1 MSAGGCIVRSV
12 ARLSARER
20 AGLPDKAFAYIDA
33 TGARRL
39 PVHDEAHVRSALGR
53 FGQVRFESDEARDR
67 ARERLLS
74 ACKRHG
80 IMPVGFVTSQL
91 KSASGPVAAL
101 PSGAVT
107 FLLTD
112 MEGSTALLQQLDH
125 SYAGLLRD
133 VRATIL
139 DAVRASGGT
148 RVDAHGDE
156 FFAVFEDPVSA
167 LEAAVA
173 MQRAMAARR
182 WTDGVQVRVR
192 AGVHTGR
199 PDLTDSGYVGLSV
212 HTVARIASVAHGGQV
227 LVSGQTHAAIETM
240 PAGFSLVSLG
250 AHRLADLPRETELYQ
265 IAAEG
270 LLPTFPPLRVRWS
283 ERPQAADG

>member
-1 MSAGGCIVRSV
+1 M

-33 TGARRL
+33 SGVRRL
-39 PVHDEAHVRSALGR
+39 PIHDEAHVRSALGR
-53 FGQVRFESDEARDR
+53 FDQVRFESDDSRDR

-91 KSASGPVAAL
+91 RTARTVDHL

-112 MEGSTALLQQLDH
+112 MEGSTALLQRLDVK
-125 SYAGLLRD
+125 YAGLLKD
-133 VRATIL
+133 VRALIL
-139 DAVRASGGT
+139 DAVRGCGGT
-148 RVDAHGDE
+148 RVDSHGDE
-156 FFAVFEDPVSA
+156 FFAVFEQPVAA

-173 MQRAMAARR
+173 MQRALAARR
-182 WTDGVQVRVR
+182 WTGDAEVRVR

-199 PDLTDSGYVGLSV
+199 PELTDSGYVGLSV
-212 HTVARIASVAHGGQV
+212 HTVARICSVAHGGQV
-227 LVSGQTHAAIETM
+227 LVSGQTRAAVEAM
-240 PAGFSLVSLG
+240 PAGVRLVGLG
-250 AHRLADLPRETELYQ
+250 AHRLADLPRETELFQ
-265 IAAEG
+265 
-270 LLPTFPPLRVRWS
+270 V
-283 ERPQAADG
+283 AADGLRDEFPALRTR